1 MVGSTID
8 ADTLTRHA
16 KIGRIAQASGYSQPQ
31 QSPFLEA
38 TVNEDLSNEPH
49 FLRLSRELSSGLV
62 FSGASIAPILSD
74 GTAKSWGQRLAHYH
88 EAGLLQLVRGG
99 LSAGDEHVSYRFANK
114 LHGRGAESV
123 PMPLRAHKSSVTESA
138 DADIT
143 VVNLQMLVGAVSE
156 KEFTLARAIEVV
168 SDKGLALAAIALAR
182 KHSALRIDKP
192 PRAKGSTIPGE
203 FAFDLDRLPKECGG
217 RFQKSEV
224 SVVRAPTVSQGL
236 SPGTAQAAHE
246 ALVSA
251 FYGASSFTLERV
263 KRVPWFAANTGHGK
277 PNTAADVIDA
287 LVRDAHLEDLTH
299 ATVDKKSDKR
309 ELRLVAHDR
318 TADRIA
324 MRLGKIWG
332 EERCISAVEEVS
344 EDLTLR
350 DALTTALR
358 TIPSDESG
366 WFEVTA
372 SVAGVLRT
380 ALNWSQHRQHQ
391 LFVERFLE
399 QFAATPAGSLL
410 EVRPE
415 RSPSDGEIR
424 TLHCRCASTGGTTEV
439 SMATGSQTS
448 KADNLTQAQIDA
460 CRAVYTDV
468 VKEFYGRSGFKV
480 QEIEDASWFKA
491 GLFLHVSAPEF
502 ASLLIKD
509 GLADVTSTSY
519 AEGSNQRRLRFND
532 ASRWYAFLAMETD
545 QNAGASH
552 AAVIIGR
559 LRKEGVALDQ
569 LEEVLVRATENAK
582 DRDYFALSTGHID
595 EVRAVLG
602 WDGSEDFVE
611 YFLRKLVDE
620 EGLLD
625 LDRYYVPGEREGIDS
640 EAPSLFRCV
649 RRERVPEDDVQ
660 DEEPPVTPSYYVI
673 SEESIQA
680 ELVQVRADYE
690 KEETELRY
698 RIEEQQIRA
707 QRIQELEQC
716 LHRQR
721 EVARIFKA
729 ALDQIAT
736 VAPDETQRRL
746 LQEEVAAR
754 LTAHAQS
761 APAQKA

>member
-1 MVGSTID
+1 M
-8 ADTLTRHA
+8 
-16 KIGRIAQASGYSQPQ
+16 
-31 QSPFLEA
+31 
-38 TVNEDLSNEPH
+38 NEDLSNEPH

-74 GTAKSWGQRLAHYH
+74 GTAKIWGQRLARYH
-88 EAGLLQLVRGG
+88 EAGLLHLVRGG

-114 LHGRGAESV
+114 LHGRSTESV
-123 PMPLRAHKSSVTESA
+123 PMPLQAHKSSVTESA
-138 DADIT
+138 DADIN
-143 VVNLQMLVGAVSE
+143 VVNLQMLVGAVSHR
-156 KEFTLARAIEVV
+156 EFTLARAIEVV

-182 KHSALRIDKP
+182 KHDALRIDKP

-236 SPGTAQAAHE
+236 SPGTVQAAHE

-251 FYGASSFTLERV
+251 FYGTSAFTLERV

-287 LVRDAHLEDLTH
+287 LVRDAHLEDLTQ

-318 TADRIA
+318 AADRIA

-344 EDLTLR
+344 EDLTLHE
-350 DALTTALR
+350 ALTAALR

-424 TLHCRCASTGGTTEV
+424 TLHCRCVSSGGTTEV
-439 SMATGSQTS
+439 SMATYSQTS
-448 KADNLTQAQIDA
+448 KADNLTPAQIDA

-468 VKEFYGRSGFKV
+468 VKDFCGLRHFRV

-491 GLFLHVSAPEF
+491 GLMLHVTAAEF

-532 ASRWYAFLAMETD
+532 ASRWFMFLAMEAD
-545 QNAGASH
+545 KFIGASR
-552 AAVIIGR
+552 AAEIIDR
-559 LRKEGVALDQ
+559 LRGECVTLDQ
-569 LEEVLVRATENAK
+569 LEEVLVRATEEASGEGC
-582 DRDYFALSTGHID
+582 FELSIRHIA

-602 WDGSEDFVE
+602 WDGLDDFVE
-611 YFLRKLVDE
+611 YFLRKLADE
-620 EGLLD
+620 GGPLS
-625 LDRYYVPGEREGIDS
+625 LDRYYIPGEHQGIDS
-640 EAPSLFRCV
+640 QAPSRFGCV

-690 KEETELRY
+690 RVETELKFQV
-698 RIEEQQIRA
+698 EEQLLRA
-707 QRIQELEQC
+707 QRIQELEQF
-716 LHRQR
+716 LHHQR
-721 EVARIFKA
+721 EVERILQA
-729 ALDQIAT
+729 TLDQIAT

-761 APAQKA
+761 APTQKA